1 MVVNKPNNAA
11 SAYSGSSTHIQS
23 SIGSRLHTKTNWAL
37 TCWAT
42 TKGTQG
48 LIQHRISNFSTLV
61 LPDEKKEFTA
71 SALLKTHGDNLN

>member
-1 MVVNKPNNAA
+1 MQLAHTAAAALTFNPPQAVVC
-11 SAYSGSSTHIQS
+11 
-23 SIGSRLHTKTNWAL
+23 TKTNWAL

-48 LIQHRISNFSTLV
+48 LIQHRISNFGTLV

-71 SALLKTHGDNLN
+71 SALLETHGDNLN